1 MKRMKRIAQVRAFT
15 ARARLGGRCV
25 GLVPTMGALHEGHLQ
40 LVRYAQRECD
50 SLVVS
55 VFVNPTQFGPEED
68 FPIYPRTLEQDCRM
82 LEEIGVEAVFAPE
95 ASEVYPARFD
105 TWVVPGALAERLEG
119 AKRPGHFRGVA
130 TIVLK
135 LLNMVGPQAVYFG
148 QKDYQQ
154 MLLIRRMVRDL
165 DLDIEVVSCPT
176 VREPDGV
183 AMSSRNAYLEGE
195 DRPAAQVLYRSL
207 RRAEVLVAAGERR
220 GPALENEIRTVIQAE
235 PRAHFEYA
243 EVVHPETLDP
253 VDEIDSEA
261 VALVAA
267 RIGPA
272 RLIDN
277 TILKL

>member
-1 MKRMKRIAQVRAFT
+1 MELIRQVDQIRGLT

-25 GLVPTMGALHEGHLQ
+25 GLVPTMGALHEGHLK

-50 SLVVS
+50 LVIVSL
-55 VFVNPTQFGPEED
+55 FVNPTQFGPKED
-68 FPIYPRTLEQDCRM
+68 FSIYPRTLESDCKG
-82 LEEIGVEAVFAPE
+82 LEEGGVDAVFAPE
-95 ASEVYPARFD
+95 ASEVFPARFD
-105 TWVVPGALAERLEG
+105 TWVVPGALAERFEG
-119 AKRPGHFRGVA
+119 AKRPEHFRGVA

-195 DRPAAQVLYRSL
+195 DRRAAQVLYRSL
-207 RRAEVLVAAGERR
+207 KRAEELVAAGERR
-220 GPALENEIRTVIQAE
+220 GAALGEEIRTVIQAE

-243 EVVHPETLDP
+243 EVVHPETLDLID
-253 VDEIDSEA
+253 VIDSEA

-267 RIGPA
+267 HIGPA